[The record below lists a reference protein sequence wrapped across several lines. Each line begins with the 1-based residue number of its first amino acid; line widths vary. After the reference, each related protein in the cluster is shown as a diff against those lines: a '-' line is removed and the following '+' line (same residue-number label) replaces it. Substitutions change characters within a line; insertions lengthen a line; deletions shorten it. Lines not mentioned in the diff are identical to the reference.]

1 MARIPRKDI
10 LDRLHGMIDRGE
22 PIIGGGAGT
31 GLSAKCEEAGG
42 IDLIVIYNS
51 GRYRM
56 AGRGS
61 LAGLLAYGNANDVVL
76 EMAREVLPV
85 VKKTPV
91 LAGVNGTDPFLILD
105 DFLHRLG
112 ELGFSGVQNFPTV
125 GIIDGLFRQ
134 NLEETGMGYGHEVEM
149 IRAAHEHDLLT
160 TPYVF
165 NEREAIADGRGRR
178 RHHRLPHGP
187 DDRRQHRRR
196 DRAEARRLRAAHQ
209 GLVGGGAPRSMQG
222 HHRAVPRRA
231 DRHARGCRR
240 SSWRSAPNAMASTE
254 PRAWSACRPSRRSSK
269 PHVNS
274 RRSEDRRED
283 PMSGAQFGTF
293 ILGLVVV
300 AIVVAIVV
308 WLFNWLYLRSS
319 KERAFVRT
327 GPGRA
332 EGGDERRRL
341 RAAHR
346 ARGHPGQHEHAQ
358 RLEVARGRDKALI
371 TRDRM
376 RVDVLSEFYVR
387 VQASD
392 DAIAAAAQTLGQ
404 RTMQPDALRELI
416 EGKFVDALRTVAA
429 EMTMEEMHEKRGEYV
444 RRVRTVVAADLL
456 QNGLELETVSLTQ
469 LDQTAME
476 YFNPSNAFDAEGLT
490 RLTEQIE
497 RRKKIRNDIEQ
508 DTMIEIRNKN
518 LDTERQA
525 LEIDRALEHARL
537 AQEQD
542 LETQRA
548 AQRAE
553 IARER
558 ADKDQDAERA
568 QITVAP
574 VDRAGAHRLGAGG
587 RGAAHRQGA
596 RGRGARRSGAAR
608 RSSSPSRSGR
618 SPSPSSRG
626 PSRSAQAE
634 ADKARALAVTAE
646 EQVFTARETEMAQRR
661 KSVELIVAQQEAERD
676 ALRLTVAAGAEKAA
690 AADRGAAVRAEA
702 EAEADADKIR
712 SLATRIRLEVDAEGT
727 RLMNEAQNLLSAD
740 ARLSAMRHEARST
753 SSRPSSA
760 NRSSRWS
767 ASRASRSSMS
777 TGWAAAAAAA
787 AGSTAATSAAA
798 WPTASSIRRLRFRA
812 QAPLIDQLPRE
823 IGVQGGDVGR
833 VAQGLLDRT
842 QGSSGPPV
850 PARTPGSSP
859 RQKGGRGSGPW
870 SEVTV

>member
-1 MARIPRKDI
+1 
-10 LDRLHGMIDRGE
+10 
-22 PIIGGGAGT
+22 
-31 GLSAKCEEAGG
+31 
-42 IDLIVIYNS
+42 
-51 GRYRM
+51 
-56 AGRGS
+56 
-61 LAGLLAYGNANDVVL
+61 
-76 EMAREVLPV
+76 
-85 VKKTPV
+85 
-91 LAGVNGTDPFLILD
+91 
-105 DFLHRLG
+105 
-112 ELGFSGVQNFPTV
+112 
-125 GIIDGLFRQ
+125 
-134 NLEETGMGYGHEVEM
+134 
-149 IRAAHEHDLLT
+149 
-160 TPYVF
+160 
-165 NEREAIADGRGRR
+165 
-178 RHHRLPHGP
+178 
-187 DDRRQHRRR
+187 
-196 DRAEARRLRAAHQ
+196 
-209 GLVGGGAPRSMQG
+209 
-222 HHRAVPRRA
+222 
-231 DRHARGCRR
+231 
-240 SSWRSAPNAMASTE
+240 
-254 PRAWSACRPSRRSSK
+254 
-269 PHVNS
+269 
-274 RRSEDRRED
+274 
-283 PMSGAQFGTF
+283 MSGAQFGTF

-327 GPGRA
+327 GLAGQKVVMN
-332 EGGDERRRL
+332 GGAFVL
-341 RAAHR
+341 
-346 ARGHPGQHEHAQ
+346 PIVHEVIPVNMNTL
-358 RLEVARGRDKALI
+358 RLEVSRGRDKALI

-568 QITVAP
+568 QITSRQSIEQARIASE
-574 VDRAGAHRLGAGG
+574 RAVEEQRIAKEREVEELEI
-587 RGAAHRQGA
+587 
-596 RGRGARRSGAAR
+596 ARRKAIELAEQER
-608 RSSSPSRSGR
+608 AVAVAEQSRAQSV
-618 SPSPSSRG
+618 
-626 PSRSAQAE
+626 AQAE

-661 KSVELIVAQQEAERD
+661 KSIELIVAQQEAERD

-727 RLMNEAQNLLSAD
+727 RLMNEAQNMLTPD
-740 ARLSAMRHEARST
+740 ARLSAMRMKLIDKLEAIIRESVKPMERIEGIKILHVDGLGGGGGGG
-753 SSRPSSA
+753 SGRVDSGDVGGGLADSVVNSA
-760 NRSSRWS
+760 
-767 ASRASRSSMS
+767 
-777 TGWAAAAAAA
+777 
-787 AGSTAATSAAA
+787 
-798 WPTASSIRRLRFRA
+798 LRFRA
-812 QAPLIDQLPRE
+812 QAPLIDQLLRE

-850 PARTPGSSP
+850 PARTPG
-859 RQKGGRGSGPW
+859 
-870 SEVTV
+870 E

>member
-1 MARIPRKDI
+1 
-10 LDRLHGMIDRGE
+10 
-22 PIIGGGAGT
+22 
-31 GLSAKCEEAGG
+31 
-42 IDLIVIYNS
+42 
-51 GRYRM
+51 
-56 AGRGS
+56 
-61 LAGLLAYGNANDVVL
+61 
-76 EMAREVLPV
+76 
-85 VKKTPV
+85 
-91 LAGVNGTDPFLILD
+91 
-105 DFLHRLG
+105 
-112 ELGFSGVQNFPTV
+112 
-125 GIIDGLFRQ
+125 
-134 NLEETGMGYGHEVEM
+134 
-149 IRAAHEHDLLT
+149 
-160 TPYVF
+160 
-165 NEREAIADGRGRR
+165 
-178 RHHRLPHGP
+178 
-187 DDRRQHRRR
+187 
-196 DRAEARRLRAAHQ
+196 
-209 GLVGGGAPRSMQG
+209 
-222 HHRAVPRRA
+222 
-231 DRHARGCRR
+231 
-240 SSWRSAPNAMASTE
+240 
-254 PRAWSACRPSRRSSK
+254 
-269 PHVNS
+269 
-274 RRSEDRRED
+274 
-283 PMSGAQFGTF
+283 MSGAQFGTF

-327 GPGRA
+327 GLAGQKVVMN
-332 EGGDERRRL
+332 GGAFVL
-341 RAAHR
+341 
-346 ARGHPGQHEHAQ
+346 PIVHEVIPVNMNTL
-358 RLEVARGRDKALI
+358 RLEVSRGRDKALI

-568 QITVAP
+568 QITSRQSIEQARIASE
-574 VDRAGAHRLGAGG
+574 RAVEEQRISKEREVEELEI
-587 RGAAHRQGA
+587 
-596 RGRGARRSGAAR
+596 ARRKAIELAEQER
-608 RSSSPSRSGR
+608 AVAVAEQSRAQSV
-618 SPSPSSRG
+618 
-626 PSRSAQAE
+626 AQAE

-690 AADRGAAVRAEA
+690 AADRGAAVRSEA

-727 RLMNEAQNLLSAD
+727 RLMNEAQNMLSPD
-740 ARLSAMRHEARST
+740 ARLSAMRMRLIDRLEAIIRESVKPMERIEGIKILHVDGLGGGGGGNRVD
-753 SSRPSSA
+753 SGDVGGGLADSVVNSA
-760 NRSSRWS
+760 
-767 ASRASRSSMS
+767 
-777 TGWAAAAAAA
+777 
-787 AGSTAATSAAA
+787 
-798 WPTASSIRRLRFRA
+798 LRFRA
-812 QAPLIDQLPRE
+812 QAPLIDQLLRE

-850 PARTPGSSP
+850 PASTPG
-859 RQKGGRGSGPW
+859 
-870 SEVTV
+870 E